1 MTDVV
6 LEFLGWLLMSSWLA
20 GIISSMAVM
29 DLRNRPI
36 GVGFLLGLLLGPL
49 GLIVACALP
58 SMTEEDLIRREARRL
73 RIEREARKI
82 IEREDAG
89 VIVQHPRTIGVSGW
103 ELVMIGA
110 IIIILLMFAAVATM
124 SW

>member
-1 MTDVV
+1 MIDVG
-6 LEFLGWLLMSSWLA
+6 LEFLGWLLMFSWIA
-20 GIISSMAVM
+20 GIIFSMAVM
-29 DLRNRPI
+29 DLRNRPV

-73 RIEREARKI
+73 RIEREAKKI

-89 VIVQHPRTIGVSGW
+89 IIVRHPRTMGISGW
-103 ELVMIGA
+103 EFVMIGA
-110 IIIILLMFAAVATM
+110 IVVMLLMFAAVATM
-124 SW
+124 LW